1 MDTNPSQLR
10 STHAHSS
17 SSPLPKS
24 ELSKMSLWTL
34 CVTPFRRELKIHVK
48 EFFREEDTLGRLIT
62 SLYTGI
68 TSL

>member
-24 ELSKMSLWTL
+24 ELPIIWLV
-34 CVTPFRRELKIHVK
+34 CVTPFRTDLIIHVK
-48 EFFREEDTLGRLIT
+48 EFFHEEATLDQLVT
-62 SLYTGI
+62 SIYRRIKNL
-68 TSL
+68 